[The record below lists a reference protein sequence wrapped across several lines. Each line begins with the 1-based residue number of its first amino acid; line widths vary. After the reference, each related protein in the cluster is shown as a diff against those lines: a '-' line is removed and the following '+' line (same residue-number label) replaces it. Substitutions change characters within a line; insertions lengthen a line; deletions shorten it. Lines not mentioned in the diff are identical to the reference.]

1 MSALGMLVKDSE
13 CGGKGII
20 VDLKFKFVKDKFV
33 ILAKVEEELGD
44 DYIIYTRELNKL
56 HFI

>member
-1 MSALGMLVKDSE
+1 MLVKDSE

-20 VDLKFKFVKDKFV
+20 VDLKFKFVKDRFV